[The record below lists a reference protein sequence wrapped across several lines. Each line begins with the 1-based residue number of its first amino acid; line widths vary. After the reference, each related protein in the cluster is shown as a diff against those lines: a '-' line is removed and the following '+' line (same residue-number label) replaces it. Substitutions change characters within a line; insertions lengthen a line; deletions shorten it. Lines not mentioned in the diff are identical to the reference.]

1 MPEALSRR
9 NVLIGTAAVGAVA
22 VGGVTLVATAEVK
35 SAALAFFKR
44 ALPGVTIDEKSAL
57 VAIEEFVADW
67 PLAKRLVLGAA
78 WNTAGIDTM
87 AAMTPRFEPPARHLL
102 THFLLGSNFFL
113 VKDPRAQ
120 PIVYLGNRAG
130 TACAN
135 PFANLDPP
143 PA

>member
-9 NVLIGTAAVGAVA
+9 NVLIGAAAVAAAAAGGA
-22 VGGVTLVATAEVK
+22 TWVATAEVK

-57 VAIEEFVADW
+57 IAVDEFVAKW
-67 PLAKRLVLGAA
+67 ATAKRLVLGAA
-78 WNTAGIDTM
+78 WNTVGVDNM
-87 AAMTPRFEPPARHLL
+87 AAIDPRFEPPARHLL
-102 THFLLGSNFFL
+102 THFLLGSNFFQ

-120 PIVYLGNRAG
+120 PIVYVGRPPG
-130 TACAN
+130 SACGN
-135 PFANLDPP
+135 PFANLEP